1 MYYIQNTAYL
11 LCNTPKIQCIFYVI
25 HQNLLLPM
33 TLLAKRSSNIY
44 KFSSEYKVDSII
56 TECIELIFDDLVSL
70 KEMHLYIENKTMV
83 RLLQMRAKIPMFNR

>member
-1 MYYIQNTAYL
+1 
-11 LCNTPKIQCIFYVI
+11 
-25 HQNLLLPM
+25 M

-44 KFSSEYKVDSII
+44 KFSSKYIVDSII

-83 RLLQMRAKIPMFNR
+83 RLSQMRAKIPMFNC

>member
-1 MYYIQNTAYL
+1 
-11 LCNTPKIQCIFYVI
+11 
-25 HQNLLLPM
+25 M

-44 KFSSEYKVDSII
+44 KFSSEYIVDSII

-83 RLLQMRAKIPMFNR
+83 RLLQMRAKIPMFNC